1 MFAAATRR
9 ALILV
14 PLVVSACAS
23 TQRVPLA
30 PQTSRELRDYSV
42 VELRTGRRVRLANGR
57 LTADSVLGERESG
70 GRFAVSRDSVTTV
83 EESSLSV
90 VRTLG
95 LLGGIA
101 LGAFAL
107 LALALAAAGGIPV
120 Q

>member
-1 MFAAATRR
+1 MFAARGR
-9 ALILV
+9 ALILL

-23 TQRVPLA
+23 TRLVPLA

-42 VELRTGRRVRLANGR
+42 VVLKTGRRVSLAQGR

-70 GRFAVSRDSVTTV
+70 GRFAASRDSVATV

-107 LALALAAAGGIPV
+107 LALALAAGGGIPAY
-120 Q
+120 